1 MHDAHRAGS
10 TDENATVVL
19 SQIAVGG
26 DPGIA
31 LARIRTRCAA
41 EADEVVVNASDV
53 QRHLT
58 RDRGATQDD
67 AHGAAGAD
75 QQSGLLDGVG
85 VRAEEHDVVEL
96 SLDALK
102 LLSGN
107 AHNLGRLMLG
117 GQRIDVAL
125 ADDQQAATVGDVI
138 ALRPRVGTLDG
149 RPRFDEANGGGRR
162 PLRHVDQVLFPV
174 RGHDAALVDD
184 DVFLEGTI
192 EVVPEGTVG
201 LRGAQVLPV
210 RLDQQTVANLEVG
223 DGLADLHDAD
233 DRLVARGHRL
243 LIRVVRRNVLQRVQV
258 DARHDVGLARVAIEL
273 VEQLRIGEA
282 DAAGFNLEQDLRRA
296 DGVDGL
302 RRVNDELLLADNL
315 DGVLGGGNLGHD

>member
-1 MHDAHRAGS
+1 M
-10 TDENATVVL
+10 
-19 SQIAVGG
+19 
-26 DPGIA
+26 IA
-31 LARIRTRCAA
+31 L
-41 EADEVVVNASDV
+41 
-53 QRHLT
+53 H
-58 RDRGATQDD
+58 
-67 AHGAAGAD
+67 
-75 QQSGLLDGVG
+75 
-85 VRAEEHDVVEL
+85 
-96 SLDALK
+96 
-102 LLSGN
+102 
-107 AHNLGRLMLG
+107 
-117 GQRIDVAL
+117 
-125 ADDQQAATVGDVI
+125 
-138 ALRPRVGTLDG
+138 PRVGALDG

-233 DRLVARGHRL
+233 DGLVAGSHRL
-243 LIRVVRRNVLQRVQV
+243 LIRVVRRNVLQRIQV

-273 VEQLRIGEA
+273 VKQLRIGEA

-296 DGVDGL
+296 DGVDEL